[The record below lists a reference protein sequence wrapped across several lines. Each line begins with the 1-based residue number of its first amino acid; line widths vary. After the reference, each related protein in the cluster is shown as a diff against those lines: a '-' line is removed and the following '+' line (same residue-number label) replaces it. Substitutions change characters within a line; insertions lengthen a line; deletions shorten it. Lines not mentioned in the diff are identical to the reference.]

1 LLRGREH
8 ERETLAGLLG
18 AVRGGRSG
26 ALLLL
31 GEAGIGKTSLLDD
44 MTAAAGDLAVL
55 RVAGAEAERELPY
68 ATLHQLCGPL
78 LAHLDRL
85 PPPRREALQVVFGLV
100 GGPPPEP
107 FFVGLA
113 VLSLLAEAADGKPLV
128 CVVDDAQ
135 WLDEA
140 SARILAFVARRLVAE
155 SVVIVFGLREPA
167 GDTVRHLAGLPELR
181 LTGLP
186 EPEARALLA
195 AVAPWPLDADVREAI
210 LAEARGNP
218 LALRELPH
226 HWSPVRLAG
235 GFGLTRGR
243 IEESYLR
250 RADGLPAQSRLLLL
264 LAAAD
269 PVGDPLLL
277 RRAADH
283 LGLDREASDPLGAA
297 GLMEIGTRVV
307 FRHTLVRSA
316 VYGAASSADR
326 RRVHEALAEVTSP
339 AADPDRRAWHR
350 AHATAGADEEVA
362 RDLEASAG
370 RAQARGG
377 VAAAAAFLE
386 RAAQLSADPVL
397 RAERELAAA
406 RAKYRAGAP
415 EAAAA
420 LLAGVEAGP
429 ADDRRAARVSLL
441 RAEMAFASTS
451 RSAEAPRLLLA
462 AARRFESLDVARAR
476 RTYLEAFSGAVFAG
490 RLAAGSL
497 LEVAEAAR
505 QAPSPGEVSG
515 PADLLLDG
523 LARLYT
529 DGFTA
534 AADVRH
540 ALAELRRCGSDQDTI
555 HLLYVVSHAAHA
567 VWDDDAWQD
576 LTARHLRI
584 ARDNGTIAGL
594 TFTLYQR
601 LALHLHQGETA
612 QAAAL
617 ADEVDAIGA
626 ATGDVPPPIAALAV
640 AAWQGRHDEVSRLQP
655 RVTEALT
662 ARGQGAV
669 LTAMHMFA
677 AVLHN
682 GRGRYAEARAAAEL
696 ATADP
701 LESGFA
707 NWALV
712 ELVEAAARDGDRAAA
727 GQALERLAA
736 RTGPSGSDWARG
748 AEARS
753 RALVTG
759 GPEAEPLYREAI
771 DRLSASQAAFL
782 QARTRL
788 LYGEWLRRAARHT
801 DARVELRTA
810 YDMLISFGAEG
821 FAERAGRELAAIG
834 APAGARRS
842 TLSTELTAQER
853 QIARRA
859 RDGQSNVE
867 IGAELFLSDRT
878 VEWHLRK
885 VFTKL
890 GITGRRELRNVLPA

>member
-140 SARILAFVARRLVAE
+140 SARTLAFVARRLVAE
-155 SVVIVFGLREPA
+155 SVVIVFGLRETA

-283 LGLDREASDPLGAA
+283 LGLDREASDPLRAA

-326 RRVHEALAEVTSP
+326 RRVHEALAEVTPPGS
-339 AADPDRRAWHR
+339 DPDRRAWHR

-362 RDLEASAG
+362 RDLEVSAG

-377 VAAAAAFLE
+377 
-386 RAAQLSADPVL
+386 
-397 RAERELAAA
+397 LAA
-406 RAKYRAGAP
+406 
-415 EAAAA
+415 
-420 LLAGVEAGP
+420 
-429 ADDRRAARVSLL
+429 
-441 RAEMAFASTS
+441 
-451 RSAEAPRLLLA
+451 
-462 AARRFESLDVARAR
+462 
-476 RTYLEAFSGAVFAG
+476 
-490 RLAAGSL
+490 
-497 LEVAEAAR
+497 
-505 QAPSPGEVSG
+505 
-515 PADLLLDG
+515 
-523 LARLYT
+523 
-529 DGFTA
+529 
-534 AADVRH
+534 
-540 ALAELRRCGSDQDTI
+540 
-555 HLLYVVSHAAHA
+555 
-567 VWDDDAWQD
+567 
-576 LTARHLRI
+576 
-584 ARDNGTIAGL
+584 
-594 TFTLYQR
+594 
-601 LALHLHQGETA
+601 
-612 QAAAL
+612 
-617 ADEVDAIGA
+617 
-626 ATGDVPPPIAALAV
+626 
-640 AAWQGRHDEVSRLQP
+640 
-655 RVTEALT
+655 
-662 ARGQGAV
+662 
-669 LTAMHMFA
+669 
-677 AVLHN
+677 
-682 GRGRYAEARAAAEL
+682 
-696 ATADP
+696 
-701 LESGFA
+701 
-707 NWALV
+707 
-712 ELVEAAARDGDRAAA
+712 
-727 GQALERLAA
+727 
-736 RTGPSGSDWARG
+736 
-748 AEARS
+748 
-753 RALVTG
+753 
-759 GPEAEPLYREAI
+759 
-771 DRLSASQAAFL
+771 
-782 QARTRL
+782 
-788 LYGEWLRRAARHT
+788 
-801 DARVELRTA
+801 
-810 YDMLISFGAEG
+810 
-821 FAERAGRELAAIG
+821 
-834 APAGARRS
+834 
-842 TLSTELTAQER
+842 
-853 QIARRA
+853 
-859 RDGQSNVE
+859 
-867 IGAELFLSDRT
+867 
-878 VEWHLRK
+878 
-885 VFTKL
+885 
-890 GITGRRELRNVLPA
+890 